1 MAGGKCSHRHTYL
14 VAYPLF
20 MLPAAYSFMKAV
32 CTATRKAMNSAS
44 LVVELAAELAA
55 ELDGSGI
62 DPPQPESHY
71 NRI

>member
-1 MAGGKCSHRHTYL
+1 
-14 VAYPLF
+14 
-20 MLPAAYSFMKAV
+20 
-32 CTATRKAMNSAS
+32 MNSAS